1 MENEHNLPRP
11 HIHYT
16 PPKGWMND
24 PNGLIFH
31 DGVYHLYYQ
40 HYPDAC
46 THGPMHWGHAE
57 SHDLVHWQ
65 NLPIALY
72 PDENGTIYSGSVV
85 AADWQSQPALVAV
98 YTCHKDEGNG
108 AYSETQCLAVSTDGG
123 HTYDKFEANPVLR
136 SSECDFRDPKVF
148 FYEKTKR
155 WVMPLAVKN
164 RVEFYTSKDLI
175 HWRFESR
182 FSNGQK
188 EVLFECPDLCRVR
201 VEDSET
207 YKWVLLVSV
216 NGAQKQL
223 FGVQYY
229 VGEFDGAV
237 FTPDPGT
244 EARMLDFGLD
254 HYASVTFGGLQD
266 RTVLLGWMSCWY
278 YGDKIPCAGFRGCM
292 TLPRELTL
300 RPTSCS
306 ESAEE
311 TSSAECYALCQRPAR
326 EIYDNLSVATEYR
339 NITSLSLPE
348 GPCRICFEALPD
360 QVSMTLAPAAA
371 GPALHISIQDG
382 KMTIDRTGC
391 GPKSLGPH
399 FHRSFSCAV
408 SNQLELII
416 DTMSIEIFA
425 DGGQQTGTF
434 LLFAGAPL
442 SVLNS
447 AQPLSSA
454 TVYRPEKDR

>member
-31 DGVYHLYYQ
+31 DCVYHLYYQ

-164 RVEFYTSKDLI
+164 LSLI
-175 HWRFESR
+175 H
-182 FSNGQK
+182 
-188 EVLFECPDLCRVR
+188 
-201 VEDSET
+201 
-207 YKWVLLVSV
+207 
-216 NGAQKQL
+216 
-223 FGVQYY
+223 
-229 VGEFDGAV
+229 
-237 FTPDPGT
+237 
-244 EARMLDFGLD
+244 
-254 HYASVTFGGLQD
+254 
-266 RTVLLGWMSCWY
+266 
-278 YGDKIPCAGFRGCM
+278 I
-292 TLPRELTL
+292 
-300 RPTSCS
+300 
-306 ESAEE
+306 
-311 TSSAECYALCQRPAR
+311 
-326 EIYDNLSVATEYR
+326 
-339 NITSLSLPE
+339 
-348 GPCRICFEALPD
+348 
-360 QVSMTLAPAAA
+360 
-371 GPALHISIQDG
+371 
-382 KMTIDRTGC
+382 
-391 GPKSLGPH
+391 
-399 FHRSFSCAV
+399 
-408 SNQLELII
+408 
-416 DTMSIEIFA
+416 
-425 DGGQQTGTF
+425 
-434 LLFAGAPL
+434 
-442 SVLNS
+442 
-447 AQPLSSA
+447 
-454 TVYRPEKDR
+454 